1 MRSKI
6 ILILSILVVV
16 LIVIASVLGTS
27 YVKQKEE
34 RKIAEQNLVAKT
46 TELSTY
52 ITKHGD
58 SVKVLQGMRLNIN
71 DVRKIEKEL
80 IKKVKDLEIKLKN
93 ATGIIQVV
101 ETIKYVNKD
110 SIIYVPLTD
119 TTRLFSIKDKW
130 LNAEVTVTNF
140 EYIAPGGFKILDI
153 PNVNTLVPSIKY
165 KGWWIFKKMV
175 GVEVFINNTNPY
187 IQTTSGTYI
196 DLRKTK

>member
-1 MRSKI
+1 MKNKI
-6 ILILSILVVV
+6 VLILSALLIVLVVV
-16 LIVIASVLGTS
+16 VSILGTS
-27 YVKQKEE
+27 YIKQKEE

-71 DVRKIEKEL
+71 DAKQIEGQL
-80 IKKVKDLEIKLKN
+80 IKRVKDLEIKLKN

-101 ETIKYVNKD
+101 ETVKYVNKD

-119 TTRLFSIKDKW
+119 TTRRFSINDKW
-130 LNAEVTVTNF
+130 LKAEVDITNF

-153 PNVNTLVPSIKY
+153 PNINILVPSIKY

-175 GVEVFINNTNPY
+175 GVEVFINNSNPY
-187 IQTTSGTYI
+187 IQTTAGTYI
-196 DLRKTK
+196 DLRKK